1 MTILGLSSFRFRVL
15 VMLAVMSALAMIL
28 SIIRLVVTGNP
39 FHVYLGWNLFLGWI
53 PIGLALFAEQRIN
66 SRWKILIISALWL
79 LFFPNSP
86 YIITDLIHLR
96 PGNYALFWH
105 DAVMIFTYAM
115 VSLACGLI
123 SLYWIQKV
131 WTKAFSARISF
142 VLLMA
147 VFPLTGYGVYLGR
160 VQRWNSWDL
169 FVHPKKLLINV
180 LLSFNSKIAWVIT
193 IEFAIL
199 IAVMYLFLLS
209 VLSMKRDV

>member
-1 MTILGLSSFRFRVL
+1 MTIFGLSSFRFRVL
-15 VMLAVMSALAMIL
+15 AMLAMMSALAMVL

-53 PIGLALFAEQRIN
+53 PIGLALLAEHRSN
-66 SRWKILIISALWL
+66 SHWKTIIISALWL

-86 YIITDLIHLR
+86 YVITDLVHLR

-105 DAVMIFTYAM
+105 DAIMIFTYAL

-123 SLYWIQKV
+123 SLYWMQKV
-131 WTKAFSARISF
+131 WIKAFSARISF
-142 VLLMA
+142 VLLLA

-169 FVHPKKLLINV
+169 FTQPKQLLINA
-180 LLSFNSKIAWVIT
+180 LLSVRSTTAWVIT

-199 IAVMYLFLLS
+199 LAVMYLFLLS
-209 VLSMKRDV
+209 VLSMKKA